1 MKITT
6 PLISVGGFDAVE
18 RSADPGAFVT
28 WMAQQRQF
36 APGSGI
42 AALQLSPTDR
52 VLDLGSG
59 PGSYAKVLREHTKHV
74 VGLVVSVSAQEVGNP
89 GIQDSSELRVPR
101 VRHAG
106 RR

>member
-1 MKITT
+1 MKIAT

-18 RSADPGAFVT
+18 SSADPGAFVT

-36 APGSGI
+36 APGSDV

-52 VLDLGSG
+52 VLDLGCG
-59 PGSYAKVLREHTKHV
+59 PGSDSKVLGEHTEHV
-74 VGLVVSVSAQEVGNP
+74 VGLDLSVSAQEVGNP
-89 GIQDSSELRVPR
+89 GIRDSSELRVPR
-101 VRHAG
+101 VRHAA